1 MHIRAR
7 PWPGV
12 VVALLLQASVT
23 PAAAEP
29 VLAAAGPSL
38 VGGGGLDY
46 YQGPGGETTR
56 SALAIAGVV
65 SGDAVGTLSLM
76 RYLDTVIGDGVG
88 FGGSLRL
95 PLDHDQSLCAWGSR
109 FAGDDS
115 LRAWRLKVGPLFQL
129 PSGGSTGVYYTHAE
143 DDAGSR
149 SDAGAVELAL
159 PLRAGLTGRASA
171 AYGSA
176 PGGLRSALGSVG
188 LAWTPVR
195 GLELAGDVGVAR
207 NGALTTSPGPAQGPI
222 GQLLGH
228 GSGGQTSADSRVDPL
243 LQFGLRVLLP

>member
-1 MHIRAR
+1 MHVRAR

-56 SALAIAGVV
+56 SAIAIAGVV
-65 SGDAVGTLSLM
+65 SGDAVGTLSLT
-76 RYLDTVIGDGVG
+76 RSLDSVIGDGVG
-88 FGGSLRL
+88 FGGSLLL
-95 PLDHDQSLCAWGSR
+95 PLDRDQSLCAWGSR

-115 LRAWRLKVGPLFQL
+115 LHAWRVKLGPLFKL
-129 PSGGSTGVYYTHAE
+129 AGGGTTGVYYSHAA
-143 DDAGSR
+143 DDQGGHADAGT
-149 SDAGAVELAL
+149 VELAL
-159 PLRAGLTGRASA
+159 PLRTGFTGRASA

-188 LAWTPVR
+188 LAWAPGH

-207 NGALTTSPGPAQGPI
+207 NGALSTSPGPVQGPI
-222 GQLLGH
+222 ARLLGR
-228 GSGGQTSADSRVDPL
+228 GGGGQTSADGRVDSL
-243 LQFGLRVLLP
+243 LHFGLRVLLP